1 MAKPCSNDSSAVTI
15 LSKCTVFPDQKS
27 TLTDLKLSISD
38 LNMICCHYIQKGNL
52 FTSPSL
58 PSQTLI
64 PHLKTS
70 LSKTLTIFPPLAGR
84 FVTDSAGHI
93 FITCNDAG
101 VDFIHGS
108 ATDLTIT
115 DLLSPTDV
123 HPVFKQ
129 FFPYHHKIN
138 YTAHFSPILAV
149 QVTSLADGIFIGI
162 AISHAVTDGS
172 TFWNFFNTFADIS
185 RGLTHATRIPD
196 FRRESILMSKVPV
209 QLPEGKI
216 KESFNADAPL
226 RERIFTF
233 TRESIQKLKATV
245 NKNINHRSSPENA
258 DVSEIISKMKNDDA
272 EFKTVA
278 ERATV
283 VTTEISSFQS
293 LNALMWRCVT
303 RARKLEG
310 SKTTTYRIAVNVR
323 SRLEP
328 KLSEYYFGNAIQSIA
343 TYASA
348 SEVVENDLTWSAMQL
363 SNSVR
368 EYDSATVRRVALKW
382 DVDPKCFPMGNHDG
396 ATLQMGSSHRFPMYE
411 NDFGWG
417 RPLAVRSGGAN
428 KFDGKMSAF
437 PGRKGCGAVDVE
449 VVLEPE
455 TMARLESDDE
465 FMGYA
470 SCQQ

>member
-216 KESFNADAPL
+216 KVSFNADAPL

-245 NKNINHRSSPENA
+245 NKNINHRSSPENV

-278 ERATV
+278 ERAI